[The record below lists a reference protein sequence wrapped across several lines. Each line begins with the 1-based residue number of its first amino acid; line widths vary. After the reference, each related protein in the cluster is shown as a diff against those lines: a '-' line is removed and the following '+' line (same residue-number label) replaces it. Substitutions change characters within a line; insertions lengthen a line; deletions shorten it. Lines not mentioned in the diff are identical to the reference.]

1 MTTIGLFEAKT
12 RFSEICR
19 RVAGSG
25 EEILVTL
32 RGRPLVRL
40 LPPLKVSEKNPV
52 GILTDLA
59 LHEKLHGSLQDSPED
74 FPEVWRE
81 RTSSEVSPLDKPRFL
96 NRIRE
101 TE

>member
-40 LPPLKVSEKNPV
+40 LPPLKVSEKNSV
-52 GILTDLA
+52 GILNDLA
-59 LHEKLHGSLQDSPED
+59 MHEKLHGSLQDSLED

-81 RTSSEVSPLDKPRFL
+81 RTSSAVSPLER
-96 NRIRE
+96 
-101 TE
+101 

>member
-25 EEILVTL
+25 EEVLVTL

-40 LPPLKVSEKNPV
+40 LPPMPVSAKKSS
-52 GILTDLA
+52 GILSDLE
-59 LHEKLHGSLQDSPED
+59 LDEKLHGSLNPLSED
-74 FPEVWRE
+74 FHEVWKE
-81 RTSSEVSPLDKPRFL
+81 RTSSTVSQL
-96 NRIRE
+96 E
-101 TE
+101 G

>member
-1 MTTIGLFEAKT
+1 MTSIGLFEAKT

-40 LPPLKVSEKNPV
+40 LPPLKDSGKKSG
-52 GILTDLA
+52 GILSDLQS
-59 LHEKLHGSLQDSPED
+59 HEKLHGSLKESSDD
-74 FPEVWRE
+74 FPEVWNQRT
-81 RTSSEVSPLDKPRFL
+81 TSSASPL
-96 NRIRE
+96 E
-101 TE
+101 S